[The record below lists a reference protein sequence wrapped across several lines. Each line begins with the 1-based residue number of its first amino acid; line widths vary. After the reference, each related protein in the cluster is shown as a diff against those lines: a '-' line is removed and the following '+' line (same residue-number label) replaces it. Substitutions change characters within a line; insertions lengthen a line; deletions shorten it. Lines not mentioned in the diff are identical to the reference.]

1 MLNNLKSWLKNSD
14 SALARKLLSSLKTV
28 RQFEFPLIR
37 IVHSPIYH
45 VHKIVTG
52 FFSSITRIFYWTP
65 IFKSRLRNNPKNLYL
80 YSGMPLLLGPLSIQ
94 MGNNCR
100 ISGHSTI
107 SGRVSKNIN
116 PSLIIGD
123 NVGISWQN
131 EIFVG
136 NRIEI
141 GNNVRLAVKV
151 RLVGYPGHPLNP
163 EARAKGLPDS
173 DDQTGNII
181 IEDDVWLTA
190 GVTVMSGV
198 RIGTGTIVATGSVVT
213 KDLPPGVLAGGIPAK
228 VIHPLAIED
237 SIEGAI
243 TGQRPEVNHG

>member
-1 MLNNLKSWLKNSD
+1 MLNNLKHWLKNSD
-14 SALARKLLSSLKTV
+14 SAFAKKLFTSLKV
-28 RQFEFPLIR
+28 FRQFEFPLIR
-37 IVHSPIYH
+37 IIHSPIYH
-45 VHKIVTG
+45 IHKMVTG
-52 FFSSITRIFYWTP
+52 LFSAMVRIFYWTP
-65 IFKSRLRNNPKNLYL
+65 LFKSRLKNNPKGLYL

-100 ISGHSTI
+100 ASGHSTI
-107 SGRVSKNIN
+107 SGRASKSIN

-136 NRIEI
+136 DRIEI

-151 RLVGYPGHPLNP
+151 RLVGYPGHPVDP

-173 DDQTGNII
+173 DDQVGNII

-190 GVTVMSGV
+190 GVTVMGGV
-198 RIGTGTIVATGSVVT
+198 RIGAGTIVATGSVVT

-228 VIHPLAIED
+228 IIRPL
-237 SIEGAI
+237 SIDES
-243 TGQRPEVNHG
+243 TKGQHPEVNHG

>member
-1 MLNNLKSWLKNSD
+1 MLNNLKSWLKNND
-14 SALARKLLSSLKTV
+14 SILARKLFSSLKAI

-37 IVHSPIYH
+37 IIHTPIYH
-45 VHKIVTG
+45 LHKLLTG
-52 FFSSITRIFYWTP
+52 LISATARISYWTP
-65 IFKSRLRNNPKNLYL
+65 LFKSRLKNNPKKLYL

-94 MGNNCR
+94 MGSNCR
-100 ISGHSTI
+100 VSGHSTI
-107 SGRVSKNIN
+107 SGRASKNIS

-136 NRIEI
+136 DRIEI

-151 RLVGYPGHPLNP
+151 RLVGYPGHPVDP
-163 EARAKGLPDS
+163 VARAKGLPDS
-173 DDQTGNII
+173 DEQVGNII

-190 GVTVMSGV
+190 GVTVMGGV
-198 RIGTGTIVATGSVVT
+198 RIGAGTIVATGSVVI

-228 VIHPLAIED
+228 VIRPL
-237 SIEGAI
+237 SIEESI
-243 TGQRPEVNHG
+243 KEQQPENNHG